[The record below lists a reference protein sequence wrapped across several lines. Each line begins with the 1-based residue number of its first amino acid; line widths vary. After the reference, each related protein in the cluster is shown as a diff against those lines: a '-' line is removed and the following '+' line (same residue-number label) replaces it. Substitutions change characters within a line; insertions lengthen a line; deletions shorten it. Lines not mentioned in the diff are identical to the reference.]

1 MRYILLAFC
10 VLMALTR
17 SGHAASE
24 AEEGKQI
31 YHAFCVPCHGP
42 NMVKAR
48 GPVADLRKFPLDQ
61 RERFVR
67 SVAEGKK
74 SMPAWGDRFS
84 ETDLEAL
91 WTYVKT
97 RGK

>member
-1 MRYILLAFC
+1 MRYIILALC
-10 VLMALTR
+10 VFMALTR
-17 SGHAASE
+17 PGHA
-24 AEEGKQI
+24 AEEGKRV
-31 YHAFCVPCHGP
+31 YHRYCVPCHGP

-48 GPVADLRKFPLDQ
+48 GPATDLRKFPLSQ

-74 SMPAWGDRFS
+74 SMPAWGDLLS
-84 ETDLEAL
+84 KADLEAL
-91 WTYVKT
+91 WAYVKS